1 MKETHYKLKHRV
13 TALFAAAVMLCSMLP
28 GAAFAEEPT
37 PQPTEETAQMEQQTE
52 PSETDNG
59 QTDESSPDPGEDVT
73 EATPETA
80 EEQPAE
86 EEISAAVVGAELYT
100 DLPDTPI
107 GSYIGSEG
115 LPVAT
120 GETKIGIS
128 EWPESQLE
136 ETSDSYLTAAALDN
150 DGLTM
155 AAPLLDGADY
165 AIVPIMAQVEYPADG
180 SSTDMI
186 LPDGVTLL
194 DFYGEPATD
203 ADALLHNS
211 YHETSAAVMGVY
223 VQAAADF
230 NAQLVYTGS
239 DGSTQT
245 KTLYVTIDREHT
257 VASPFADAGIAAYG
271 ERPIPDVTSGKI
283 TKVAKVNGTWLIW
296 FNGEPAYCCTHGA
309 NGQPAGC
316 PTYTYVNTSTVNAD
330 QCIPGDHYG
339 NQIRIWGGL
348 NQLSLNDADDLPA
361 VFSADEG
368 EETSLLNF
376 CTSIYDDV
384 QMYIIENFPES
395 TAAEIYLASADEL
408 LNGVETYASA
418 RGYYTYIYNPGR
430 AGYGYI
436 GTTESYDV
444 TFAWDNEL
452 NDVVMATSIAKV
464 DGAASSQSFEIVR
477 SKDANADF
485 TEQQTLKFH
494 NDREKAKVGVYKVD
508 RETGKYLSG
517 AVFNLYAADDIYSV
531 DGKLLFAAGE
541 LVATSPETGA
551 DGYTYFDCDIPIRG
565 EYYGSSIRKD
575 ATTNSGNYIVKEL
588 RAPLGYYVNEEP
600 MKVTFTYDGQAIMVL
615 DNTCANKPTEM
626 WVSKRDLTNDEEL
639 PGATLAIKDTDGN
652 TVTTWV
658 STDEPHR
665 VTGLH
670 FGESY
675 TLTEI
680 RAADG
685 YALADNITFR
695 LIQKSD
701 RDGNPLEEC
710 EVYYL
715 TTKNILFWKWD
726 DWKLLDDA
734 TVIMQDDITK
744 VQISKKDLTTN
755 EELPG
760 AELVIK
766 DKDGTEIDRWISTN
780 GPHYV
785 EKMPAGDYTLTEIT
799 APNGYKVAESIDFTV
814 LPTGEIQTVVMKDAR
829 EDTPT
834 PTPDNTPTPD
844 HTPQPTPNTT
854 PAPTPVPAAP
864 TATPT
869 PLLTIPKTG
878 DNSSLGLLLAI
889 AGISLAGLAVLVH
902 KSARR
907 KDIAPRDDD
916 DEDTED

>member
-1 MKETHYKLKHRV
+1 MT
-13 TALFAAAVMLCSMLP
+13 LP
-28 GAAFAEEPT
+28 
-37 PQPTEETAQMEQQTE
+37 
-52 PSETDNG
+52 
-59 QTDESSPDPGEDVT
+59 
-73 EATPETA
+73 
-80 EEQPAE
+80 
-86 EEISAAVVGAELYT
+86 L
-100 DLPDTPI
+100 
-107 GSYIGSEG
+107 GSYHI
-115 LPVAT
+115 A
-120 GETKIGIS
+120 ETKPPYG
-128 EWPESQLE
+128 
-136 ETSDSYLTAAALDN
+136 
-150 DGLTM
+150 
-155 AAPLLDGADY
+155 Y
-165 AIVPIMAQVEYPADG
+165 AG
-180 SSTDMI
+180 
-186 LPDGVTLL
+186 
-194 DFYGEPATD
+194 TD
-203 ADALLHNS
+203 AA
-211 YHETSAAVMGVY
+211 
-223 VQAAADF
+223 
-230 NAQLVYTGS
+230 
-239 DGSTQT
+239 
-245 KTLYVTIDREHT
+245 
-257 VASPFADAGIAAYG
+257 
-271 ERPIPDVTSGKI
+271 
-283 TKVAKVNGTWLIW
+283 
-296 FNGEPAYCCTHGA
+296 
-309 NGQPAGC
+309 
-316 PTYTYVNTSTVNAD
+316 
-330 QCIPGDHYG
+330 
-339 NQIRIWGGL
+339 
-348 NQLSLNDADDLPA
+348 
-361 VFSADEG
+361 
-368 EETSLLNF
+368 
-376 CTSIYDDV
+376 
-384 QMYIIENFPES
+384 
-395 TAAEIYLASADEL
+395 
-408 LNGVETYASA
+408 
-418 RGYYTYIYNPGR
+418 
-430 AGYGYI
+430 
-436 GTTESYDV
+436 YDV
-444 TFAWDNEL
+444 TLVWDNQ
-452 NDVVMATSIAKV
+452 T
-464 DGAASSQSFEIVR
+464 QEIVAA
-477 SKDANADF
+477 DAV
-485 TEQQTLKFH
+485 EFH
-494 NDREKAKVGVYKVD
+494 NEREKAKVGIYKTD
-508 RETGKYLSG
+508 LESGKYLAG
-517 AVFNLYAADDIYSV
+517 AVFNLYTADDIYDA

-639 PGATLAIKDTDGN
+639 PGATLAIKDMDGN

-685 YALADNITFR
+685 YALANDITFR

-701 RDGNPLEEC
+701 EDGNHLEEC

-734 TVIMQDDITK
+734 TVIMHDDTIKVKISKVDIT
-744 VQISKKDLTTN
+744 TT

-780 GPHYV
+780 EPHYV

-799 APNGYKVAESIDFTV
+799 APNGYKVADSIDFTV
-814 LPTGEIQTVVMKDAR
+814 LPTGEMQTVVMKDAR

-854 PAPTPVPAAP
+854 PAPAAP

-878 DNSSLGLLLAI
+878 DNSPLGLLLAI